1 MVVKEQREKL
11 KAKRVTTLT
20 RVMRLMSR
28 GQGGMGRII
37 YKLCFV
43 FGSLLIFMCSCASL
57 HEKEKILAVVDG
69 EPITE
74 GDFKYAVT
82 ISHRREDLSSA
93 GSLKLEPYVHKLIDD
108 KLIIQEARKSG
119 MDKLPEIQQ
128 AIDAYIL
135 RESVV
140 RLHDEEIVKKVSV
153 TEEELM
159 DYYKKNY
166 EEFTVGIIEMK
177 SQEEINNILEMLKKG
192 EEFDSLAKKYSQHP
206 SRERGGQIKIT
217 KGAMSNSLKDAIPS
231 LKIGEITDV
240 IFENNRYYIVKL
252 IDRREAPI
260 REFTNVKESIRKSI
274 RKQKENEL
282 SKAYLEELRKRSNI
296 KIDQELLSSI
306 DLSNK
311 DKENYQ
317 NDDRVLVDVN
327 GDILKVKD
335 FVSMVKPTNKL
346 SNEVVINNWI
356 DRNLVDQEAISRHYE
371 QKDELKN
378 MIKRYEDQLLKN
390 AFIKRIIV
398 PQIVVTEDAL
408 KEYYLNNKNNFLKPT
423 RYKIQQITV
432 KTIEEA
438 NEIID
443 NLKNGADF
451 SWMAKRYSLDSSADK
466 GGDIGW
472 VAKTQ
477 LPEEMRSIIDDLK
490 ISDASPPV
498 KVNSS
503 YRIIRLTDRIEGEV
517 EDYTKAKDAVFSRYF
532 DEQLDSFLKKYVEE
546 LKKDAK
552 IKINEKEI
560 RYLEEKF
567 KK

>member
-1 MVVKEQREKL
+1 
-11 KAKRVTTLT
+11 
-20 RVMRLMSR
+20 
-28 GQGGMGRII
+28 MGRII
-37 YKLCFV
+37 YKVCFV
-43 FGSLLIFMCSCASL
+43 LASLLIFLCACASL
-57 HEKEKILAVVDG
+57 NQKEKILAVVDG

-93 GSLKLEPYVHKLIDD
+93 GSLNLEQYVHKLIED
-108 KLIIQEARKSG
+108 KLIIQEARKLG

-128 AIDAYIL
+128 AIEAYIL

-166 EEFTVGIIEMK
+166 EEFTLGIIEMK
-177 SQEEINNILEMLKKG
+177 SQEEIDNILEMLKKG

-217 KGAMSNSLKDAIPS
+217 KGAMSNSLKDAISS

-240 IFENNRYYIVKL
+240 VFENNKYYIVKL
-252 IDRREAPI
+252 IDRKEAPI

-274 RKQKENEL
+274 RKQKEDEL
-282 SKAYLEELRKRSNI
+282 SEAYLGELRKRSNI
-296 KIDQELLSSI
+296 KIDQELLSSL
-306 DLSNK
+306 DLSN
-311 DKENYQ
+311 KENYQ

-327 GDILKVKD
+327 GDILRVKD
-335 FVSMVKPTNKL
+335 FISMIKPSNKI

-356 DRNLVDQEAISRHYE
+356 DRKLVDQLALSRHYE
-371 QKDELKN
+371 QKDELKK
-378 MIKRYEDQLLKN
+378 MIKRYKDQLLKN
-390 AFIKRIIV
+390 AFIKRIIM
-398 PQIVVTEDAL
+398 PQIVVTEDAI

-432 KTIEEA
+432 KTIEGA
-438 NEIID
+438 NEIIN

-451 SWMAKRYSLDSSADK
+451 SWMAKRHSLDSSAEK

-472 VAKTQ
+472 VTKTQ
-477 LPEEMRSIIDDLK
+477 LPEEIRLIIDNLK
-490 ISDASPPV
+490 IGDITPAV

-503 YRIIRLTDRIEGEV
+503 YRIIKLTDRIEGGV
-517 EDYTKAKDAVFSRYF
+517 EDYEKAKDAVFSGYF
-532 DEQLDSFLKKYVEE
+532 DNQLDSFLKKYIEE

-560 RYLEEKF
+560 KYLEEKF